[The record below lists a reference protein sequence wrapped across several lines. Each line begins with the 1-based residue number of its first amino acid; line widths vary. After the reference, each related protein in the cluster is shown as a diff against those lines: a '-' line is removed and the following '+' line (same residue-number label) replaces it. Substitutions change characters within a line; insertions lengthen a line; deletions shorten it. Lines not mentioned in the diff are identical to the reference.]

1 VGDRVRLMR
10 GARAL
15 VSRSAP
21 NSGRRLEDAGVDRS
35 VAMRITGHKTES
47 MYLRYAGV
55 RNSRELQD
63 AAGKVQAYRDSR
75 ELVQNPVHQGAPY
88 VKVNL
93 LDLWS
98 WRRDLNPRPSDYKS
112 DALPT
117 ELRQPTFTE

>member
-1 VGDRVRLMR
+1 MGDRVRLMR

-63 AAGKVQAYRDSR
+63 AAGKVQAYSDSR
-75 ELVQNPVHQGAPY
+75 ELVQNPVH
-88 VKVNL
+88 KERL
-93 LDLWS
+93 
-98 WRRDLNPRPSDYKS
+98 
-112 DALPT
+112 T
-117 ELRQPTFTE
+117 